1 MDFLSALE
9 HAGFGTADG
18 CRFRR
23 KTTDDI
29 ENHSSR
35 CLREQFPIAVD
46 LIMDADE
53 ADPAFFAKTEEYSE
67 FSDTAK
73 GITEPADDNFIVLFE
88 MGEHTSPLWAE
99 PFLDSF
105 FFNDIP
111 AAERFHPCKI
121 LLTGDQVPGK
131 EQITDFCH
139 IYCDAVPQIYEE
151 LFTQQWYF
159 ERNCFTYRPIGR

>member
-23 KTTDDI
+23 KTANDI

-35 CLREQFPIAVD
+35 CLREQFPITVD
-46 LIMDADE
+46 LIMDAYE
-53 ADPAFFAKTEEYSE
+53 ADSALFAKTEKDSK

-73 GITEPADDNFIVLFE
+73 GIAETADYNFIVLFE
-88 MGEHTSPLWAE
+88 MGEHASPLRAE
-99 PFLDSF
+99 PFLYSF

-111 AAERFHPCKI
+111 AAESFHPCKI

-139 IYCDAVPQIYEE
+139 ISCDAVPQIYK
-151 LFTQQWYF
+151 
-159 ERNCFTYRPIGR
+159 